1 MADVDD
7 ILEKYDLKFEDLDSE
22 ELEVYKSWQKAL
34 EGNTL
39 TLEDVRHYVNQLR
52 DSVSAKL
59 AESVVSK
66 KLIKFW
72 LFSITVKSGGDQDD
86 YLKAR
91 LKNLMLLDAMLSSPE
106 RAKRMIEKQISAMR
120 ASKEEIKPVT
130 E

>member
-72 LFSITVKSGGDQDD
+72 LFSITVRSGGDQDD

-106 RAKRMIEKQISAMR
+106 RAKRMIEKQISTMR
-120 ASKEEIKPVT
+120 APKEEIKPVT